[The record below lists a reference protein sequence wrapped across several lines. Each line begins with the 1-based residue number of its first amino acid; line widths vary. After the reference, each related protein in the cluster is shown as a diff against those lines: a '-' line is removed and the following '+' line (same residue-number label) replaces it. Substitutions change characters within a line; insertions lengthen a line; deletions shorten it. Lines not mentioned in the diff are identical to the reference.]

1 MRTKYL
7 TLGLC
12 LLALLAAGCK
22 KESNRIRILA
32 EGMTRGGKVYV
43 TPTNINNA
51 TWVADEIINLNGT
64 NCTIYSRNND
74 FYIDVDS
81 RPTGDFCAVYPGGS
95 FGGNNVTVTN
105 SNASGASITLNR
117 LVINFH
123 DGGHDIAFPM
133 AAVAADG
140 NQLMFSHLTGGL
152 QLTLEAATACN
163 VATVK
168 VITYGA
174 GAASPVVI
182 NEVPYTVSW
191 AGQGPTVP
199 AGDVGGIEG
208 DFDVKYASEMVFD
221 MKTNGTGGVSVGTD
235 PVTFCVPVTV
245 NGIRRLTVKGYASD
259 GTELFSKTKELS
271 NINIAR
277 NTMYNV
283 PVIQIN

>member
-1 MRTKYL
+1 K
-7 TLGLC
+7 LGKILIIPSM
-12 LLALLAAGCK
+12 LALLVVGCQ

-32 EGMTRGGKVYV
+32 EGMTRGGKVFV

-51 TWVADEIINLNGT
+51 TWVNGEIINLNGT
-64 NCTIYSRNND
+64 NCTIYSRSD
-74 FYIDVDS
+74 GFYIDVDT

-95 FGGNNVTVTN
+95 FGGNDVTVTN
-105 SNASGASITLNR
+105 SNASGATITLNR
-117 LVINFH
+117 LVVNFH

-133 AAVAADG
+133 AAKAAGG
-140 NQLMFSHLTGGL
+140 NLLRFSHLTGGL
-152 QLTLEAATACN
+152 QLTLQAATACN
-163 VATVK
+163 VATVR
-168 VITYGA
+168 VITYGT
-174 GAASPVVI
+174 GAATPVVI

-199 AGDVGGIEG
+199 TGDVGGIEG

-221 MKTNGTGGVSVGTD
+221 MKTSGTVGVSVGTD

-259 GTELFSKTKELS
+259 GTELFSKTTELS
-271 NINIAR
+271 NTDIAR

-283 PVIQIN
+283 PTIQIN